1 MDKNVEWVNEQK
13 ILRTIKA
20 LEANNMNGYFV
31 KDEKELIS
39 KIEVKL

>member
-20 LEANNMNGYFV
+20 LEANNINGI
-31 KDEKELIS
+31 L
-39 KIEVKL
+39 

>member
-20 LEANNMNGYFV
+20 LESNNMNGYFV

-39 KIEVKL
+39 KIKE